1 MENIKLNNNFLIL
14 FDKKNENFIFLYFFY
29 IKETFQ
35 LIIPMKKEIFS
46 NHLSQ
51 EEILNNKLYILI
63 KIGNP
68 SQKIKAY
75 INSETHII
83 FISENK
89 TLQGTYNKNL
99 SKTYS

>member
-1 MENIKLNNNFLIL
+1 MRIL
-14 FDKKNENFIFLYFFY
+14 YILYFFY

-35 LIIPMKKEIFS
+35 LIILMKKEIFS

-68 SQKIKAY
+68 SQIIKAY

-99 SKTYS
+99 SKTYSQKSNIY

>member
-1 MENIKLNNNFLIL
+1 MRIL
-14 FDKKNENFIFLYFFY
+14 YILYFFY

-63 KIGNP
+63 KIGNH
-68 SQKIKAY
+68 
-75 INSETHII
+75 SETHII

-99 SKTYS
+99 SKTYSQKSNIY